1 MKVLVTGGT
10 GYIGSHT
17 CVELIEAGHTPIVL
31 DSLYNSNV
39 ESLRRVLQITEQAIP
54 FYKGDVR
61 DEELLYRIFDEHPDI
76 GCVIHFAGLKAVGE
90 SVERPI
96 AYYENNVGST
106 LALCRVMEKCGVKK
120 IIFSSSATVYAGDNP
135 IPYTEESRTGDCTS
149 PYGWSKLMCE
159 QILKDVAKA
168 DSEWSVALLRYF
180 NPVGAHPSGL
190 MGEHPN
196 GIPNNLMPYISQTAI
211 GKREQLSIFGNDY
224 PTADGTGVRDYIHVM
239 DLARGHVAAVDYL
252 LQHTGAA
259 VFNLGTGRGTSVL
272 ELVHAFEEANG
283 VKIPYAF
290 APRRSGDLPA
300 YYADSA
306 KSRRELGWEAKYDIV
321 DMCRDTWHWQSK
333 NPNGYDA

>member
-1 MKVLVTGGT
+1 
-10 GYIGSHT
+10 
-17 CVELIEAGHTPIVL
+17 
-31 DSLYNSNV
+31 
-39 ESLRRVLQITEQAIP
+39 
-54 FYKGDVR
+54 
-61 DEELLYRIFDEHPDI
+61 
-76 GCVIHFAGLKAVGE
+76 
-90 SVERPI
+90 
-96 AYYENNVGST
+96 
-106 LALCRVMEKCGVKK
+106 
-120 IIFSSSATVYAGDNP
+120 
-135 IPYTEESRTGDCTS
+135 
-149 PYGWSKLMCE
+149 
-159 QILKDVAKA
+159 
-168 DSEWSVALLRYF
+168 VALLRYF

-211 GKREQLSIFGNDY
+211 GKRAQLSIFGNDY

-252 LQHTGAA
+252 LQHTGTA

-283 VKIPYAF
+283 VKVPYAF